1 MVERVS
7 KKGGTEMKYN
17 EKFNLQQLLSDCKGL
32 IDELSRKVSV
42 MERIVNESGT
52 TITFERTWKN
62 ARLDPPKECGRY
74 WCLVEEQN
82 DLGKSHFQWNCS
94 YHEIEKRWSDN
105 HENYNVI
112 YWTELA
118 PMPF

>member
-1 MVERVS
+1 MEL
-7 KKGGTEMKYN
+7 KAGTSEQ
-17 EKFNLQQLLSDCKGL
+17 E
-32 IDELSRKVSV
+32 
-42 MERIVNESGT
+42 GT
-52 TITFERTWKN
+52 QALNIPVVTTSTFERTWKN
-62 ARLDPPKECGRY
+62 ARLDPPKEGGRY